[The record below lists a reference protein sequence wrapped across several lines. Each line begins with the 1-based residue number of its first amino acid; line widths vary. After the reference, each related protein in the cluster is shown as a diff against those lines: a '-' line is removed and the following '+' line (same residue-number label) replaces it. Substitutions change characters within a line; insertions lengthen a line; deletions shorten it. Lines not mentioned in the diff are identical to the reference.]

1 MRRQKSYHVGKKGG
15 DAFNW
20 LDDIDF
26 DVGRVQLLELIPRY
40 HALVPGLERLQRD
53 SPPLVVLS
61 RGIN

>member
-15 DAFNW
+15 DALNW

-40 HALVPGLERLQRD
+40 HALVPGLERL
-53 SPPLVVLS
+53 
-61 RGIN
+61 